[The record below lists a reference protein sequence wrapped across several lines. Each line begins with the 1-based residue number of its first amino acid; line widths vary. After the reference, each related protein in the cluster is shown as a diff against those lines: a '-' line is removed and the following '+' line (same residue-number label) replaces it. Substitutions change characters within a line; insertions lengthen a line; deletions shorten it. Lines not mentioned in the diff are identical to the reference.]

1 MLNRK
6 ITNFIRFI
14 LDELFPP
21 ILRDNYYFMYPLF
34 FIWFKG
40 KNVKRFMEFKSNFH
54 KLSEEEFANYY
65 KDYDYIS
72 NRKTDLNSKSIQF
85 IIDRLGENKD
95 IRIADIGCGE
105 GYVLHQIQKHGFN
118 NIIGV
123 DIAEKS
129 AYENIEVIN
138 GNVEH
143 LPFPDHSFDV
153 VTCNHTLEHVMDLG
167 KAVQE
172 LKRVAKNKLIITIPR
187 QRYYKYTFDLHLH
200 FFPQI
205 SYLLKIIDLPEKQ
218 IYYENIQG
226 DWSIVCCLNK

>member
-6 ITNFIRFI
+6 GTNFIRFI

-72 NRKTDLNSKSIQF
+72 NRKTDLNSKSIRF
-85 IIDRLGENKD
+85 IIDHLDENKD
-95 IRIADIGCGE
+95 IRIADIGCGD
-105 GYVLHQIQKHGFN
+105 GYVLHHLQKHGFN

-123 DIAEKS
+123 DIAQKS
-129 AYENIEVIN
+129 AYENIEIIN
-138 GNVEH
+138 GNIEH
-143 LPFPDHSFDV
+143 LPFQDNSFDV
-153 VTCNHTLEHVMDLG
+153 VICNHTLEHVMNLE

-172 LKRVAKNKLIITIPR
+172 LKRIAKKKLIITIPR
-187 QRYYKYTFDLHLH
+187 QKYYKYTFDLHLH

-205 SYLLKIIDLPEKQ
+205 SYLLKIIDLPEEQLHYK
-218 IYYENIQG
+218 NIQG
-226 DWSIVCCLNK
+226 DWSIVSYLNQ